1 MRWDGM
7 TLRMCIFEDEACT
20 VLEEERQTFARRKDK
35 LRERVSYP
43 NRGGAKIERFNPGSA
58 FGIQEMYA
66 EPDKERR
73 IIFYPGAR
81 QDGLLTRHE
90 LFGQKMTE
98 TFAGRDD
105 HLVYRAVTYDME
117 ETARQLAKAEDD
129 AEAAYQ
135 AEIAAGKRRRK
146 KKKVEPPPAVIA
158 KVSQKFKLPDLKVL
172 RVEAD
177 PDGPPVEPAHQRIR
191 KLVFNLK
198 QGTIGRLPL
207 RCGSSHRKPKDLL
220 QGRHPSL
227 GVAGG

>member
-1 MRWDGM
+1 
-7 TLRMCIFEDEACT
+7 
-20 VLEEERQTFARRKDK
+20 
-35 LRERVSYP
+35 
-43 NRGGAKIERFNPGSA
+43 
-58 FGIQEMYA
+58 MYA

-198 QGTIGRLPL
+198 QGTIRVDYHYGV
-207 RCGSSHRKPKDLL
+207 SSHRKAKDLL
-220 QGRHPSL
+220 QGRPLL